1 VLEDYDGR
9 IAAVQQKNAPFQQKL
24 FKGQMKF
31 EKSLKKYWN
40 ANTLEVVKPALLQ
53 EALNN
58 YTAEAYREYYKVIGW

>member
-1 VLEDYDGR
+1 MLEDYGGR

-31 EKSLKKYWN
+31 EKSLRKFWD
-40 ANTLEVVKPALLQ
+40 AGTLEVSKPAQLQ

-58 YTAEAYREYYKVIGW
+58 YTEEAYRVYYKVMGW